1 MASAHSKANSATHAA
16 IHGDFTGKR
25 ARTILIVAIFQELMC
40 AATADGRANS
50 IWKPAEAFF
59 M

>member
-25 ARTILIVAIFQELMC
+25 ARTILNVAILQEF
-40 AATADGRANS
+40 THTTVADGRASS